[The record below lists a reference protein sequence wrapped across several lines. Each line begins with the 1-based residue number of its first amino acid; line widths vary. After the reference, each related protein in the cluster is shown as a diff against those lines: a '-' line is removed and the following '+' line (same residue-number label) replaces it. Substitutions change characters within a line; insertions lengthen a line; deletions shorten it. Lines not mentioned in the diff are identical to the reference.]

1 MASSDKKTLRSYITL
16 IGFNKE
22 IFFNV
27 CRLLLISITKP
38 ASSEK
43 SFSTLRRSK
52 ICFRNTTGKNRL
64 NGLEVMNIR
73 HNLVISTEE
82 IFNELTIV
90 ARRIKL
96 T

>member
-1 MASSDKKTLRSYITL
+1 MASSDKKTLRSYINL
-16 IGFNKE
+16 IGFNKK
-22 IFFNV
+22 IFFNI

-52 ICFRNTTGKNRL
+52 ICFRNTIGENRL
-64 NGLEVMNIR
+64 NGLAVMNIR
-73 HNLVISTEE
+73 RNLVISTEE

-90 ARRIKL
+90 TRHINL